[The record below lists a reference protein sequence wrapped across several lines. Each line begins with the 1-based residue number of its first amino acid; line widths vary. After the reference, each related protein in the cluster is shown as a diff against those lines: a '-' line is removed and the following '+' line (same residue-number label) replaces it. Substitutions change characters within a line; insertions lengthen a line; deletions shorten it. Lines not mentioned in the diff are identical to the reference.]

1 MTVMSQDDAASIQVD
16 VFSLISLSLSLFTRN
31 SRQQRLI
38 FERIH
43 DVNFVRTHGPCR
55 LCGR

>member
-16 VFSLISLSLSLFTRN
+16 IFSLISLSLSLFTCN

-43 DVNFVRTHGPCR
+43 DANFVRTHGPCR